1 MADLDYAFVADFAR
15 VDPNGTLTAV
25 GASWTHAWVHDVPAA
40 IRLAVAGRMRLQEA
54 EQAIP
59 MRIEMENSAGEL
71 LVGTNFEL
79 SRSTNS
85 VAYRDGRVGIL
96 FAVNAVVPVTEIG
109 LVHIGV
115 LAQDLKLRDLY
126 FEVLKRDPSQ

>member
-1 MADLDYAFVADFAR
+1 MADLDYAFIADFAR

-25 GASWTHAWVHDVPAA
+25 GASWTHAWVQDVPAA

-59 MRIEMENSAGEL
+59 MRIEMKNSAGEL
-71 LVGTNFEL
+71 IVGTDFEL

-96 FAVNAVVPVTEIG
+96 FAVNAVVPITEIG

-115 LAQDLKLRDLY
+115 FAQDLKLRDLY